1 MFLYVLHGE
10 DLDAAI
16 ADRLVGKWI
25 LRNEGLQKEFTTTS
39 TKLSEYGFRLML
51 RKEWAP
57 FANAFNRELQ
67 ALRENG
73 TLDEILSNYR

>member
-1 MFLYVLHGE
+1 
-10 DLDAAI
+10 
-16 ADRLVGKWI
+16 
-25 LRNEGLQKEFTTTS
+25 
-39 TKLSEYGFRLML
+39 ML

>member
-25 LRNEGLQKEFTTTS
+25 LRNEGLQREFTTTS

-73 TLDEILSNYR
+73 RLDEILSNYR